1 MTTFQRARTSTQI
14 SERKDEIIQAA
25 KALFQNDGYLA
36 VTFNNIATMT
46 SIKRSTLYTYYQTTD
61 EILLAWLDIELHVFT
76 DSLFKITLDNTEASI
91 NAAKIVSLFV
101 SQPDILPLFSHL
113 FNLIENNCRD
123 EVLIVFKQ
131 NIVSLYDTLF
141 AHFSEQFPNA
151 TVQEVSTFTNAFI
164 PVLIGVYQS
173 THQTPKQK
181 AALEAIG
188 KVDFFP
194 SFYELATLTLAPLIP
209 NTKK

>member
-14 SERKDEIIQAA
+14 SERKDEIIKAA
-25 KALFQNDGYLA
+25 KILFQKDGYTA

-61 EILLAWLDIELHVFT
+61 EILLAWLDIELQTF
-76 DSLFKITLDNTEASI
+76 SNALFNVHFDHHEAPV
-91 NAAKIVSLFV
+91 NASKIVSLFV
-101 SQPDILPLFSHL
+101 SQPDILPLFSLL

-123 EVLIVFKQ
+123 EVLIAFKQ
-131 NIVSLYDTLF
+131 NIISLYDALF
-141 AHFSEQFPNA
+141 THFTKQFPQA
-151 TVQEVSTFTNAFI
+151 TVQEVSTFTNGFI

-173 THQTPKQK
+173 TYQTPKQK

-188 KVDFFP
+188 KIDFFP